1 MSEEKRPSVLQTED
15 QHLKK
20 TTDEPIDT
28 PDSKNINN
36 IKALLNHLGNSGLIV
51 NRLDYYGNSIPIGA
65 FCNAVAFILFGFARC
80 HTFTK
85 DEFLQGVLLI
95 FGSLGQITCG
105 LLEYIKLRSYSAL
118 LYLTL
123 GFYCFSQFF
132 IEDSKERRKNNS
144 FFGMDNGDYEEIAFY
159 YGAWF
164 IIFLPLVLASLKVN
178 IFFLL
183 QTAST
188 CFFFLFRWIGEV
200 SKREGLHDYTAGVF
214 QLIAGFVSL
223 YIFAYQVI
231 DEQLRTAILPSIT
244 FSNDNEID
252 YNIVVLQGQ
261 TPQ

>member
-1 MSEEKRPSVLQTED
+1 MSEEKRPSALQTED
-15 QHLKK
+15 QRLKM
-20 TTDEPIDT
+20 TTDEPLEDT
-28 PDSKNINN
+28 PESRNINN
-36 IKALLNHLGNSGLIV
+36 IKELLNHLGRSALWV

-65 FCNAVAFILFGFARC
+65 FCNAVAFILVGFERV

-188 CFFFLFRWIGEV
+188 CFFFLFRWIGE
-200 SKREGLHDYTAGVF
+200 KKKKKGIHDYTAGIF
-214 QLIAGFVSL
+214 QLIAGFTSL
-223 YIFAYQVI
+223 YIFAYQI
-231 DEQLRTAILPSIT
+231 INEQWAILPSI
-244 FSNDNEID
+244 SLNKENDVDLLFTPEE
-252 YNIVVLQGQ
+252 G

>member
-1 MSEEKRPSVLQTED
+1 MSEEKRPSALQTED
-15 QHLKK
+15 QRLKM
-20 TTDEPIDT
+20 TTDEPLEET
-28 PDSKNINN
+28 PESRNIKNI
-36 IKALLNHLGNSGLIV
+36 KELLNHLGRSALWV

-65 FCNAVAFILFGFARC
+65 FCNAVAFILVGFERV

-105 LLEYIKLRSYSAL
+105 LLEYIKLRSSSAL

-132 IEDSKERRKNNS
+132 IEDSKEKRTEKNNI
-144 FFGMDNGDYEEIAFY
+144 FDIDNGDYEEIAFY

-164 IIFLPLVLASLKVN
+164 LILLPLVLASLKVN
-178 IFFLL
+178 IFYLA
-183 QTAST
+183 QTGST

-200 SKREGLHDYTAGVF
+200 SEKKGLYDYTAGIF
-214 QLIAGFVSL
+214 QIIAGFVSL
-223 YIFAYQVI
+223 YIFAYQI
-231 DEQLRTAILPSIT
+231 INEHWAILPAIT
-244 FSNDNEID
+244 LDKDNDVDLIITSE
-252 YNIVVLQGQ
+252 GT

>member
-15 QHLKK
+15 QHLKR

-36 IKALLNHLGNSGLIV
+36 IKALLKHLGNSGLIV

-95 FGSLGQITCG
+95 FGGLGQITSG
-105 LLEYIKLRSYSAL
+105 MLEYIKLRSYSAL

-132 IEDSKERRKNNS
+132 IEDSKEKRTEKNNI
-144 FFGMDNGDYEEIAFY
+144 FDIDNGDYEEIAFY

-164 IIFLPLVLASLKVN
+164 LILLPLVLASLKVN
-178 IFFLL
+178 IFYLA
-183 QTAST
+183 QTGST

-200 SKREGLHDYTAGVF
+200 SEKKGLYDYTAGIF
-214 QLIAGFVSL
+214 QIIAGFVSL
-223 YIFAYQVI
+223 YIFAYQI
-231 DEQLRTAILPSIT
+231 INEHWAILPAIT
-244 FSNDNEID
+244 LDKDNDVDLIITSE
-252 YNIVVLQGQ
+252 GT